1 MELVK
6 VKLLSLLIY
15 IVLVVQLVIFKISY
29 IYKISLIAMMIIEK
43 GLNMDNLFVLFKY
56 LGSAFIQICSMQF
69 YIFGY
74 PVSYGSAFIFA
85 GLASLVIWFLTSL
98 SE

>member
-1 MELVK
+1 
-6 VKLLSLLIY
+6 
-15 IVLVVQLVIFKISY
+15 
-29 IYKISLIAMMIIEK
+29 
-43 GLNMDNLFVLFKY
+43 MDNLFVLFKH